1 MTILESEYF
10 SDYTFKNPRLMLDK
24 VKRYGINFRS
34 SLNFTPLMCA
44 TYMLNEGHIDELLKS
59 GASLLDVDG
68 YCRTAFHILLSRLYN
83 NQKKMP
89 TVKVFNFYNKLCPPD
104 ISVQTNEKLI
114 KIGANKIEFLIL
126 NLLLGVLH
134 EVRGMGKPRMA
145 FTSEVVLA
153 RLQVFSGSNVIIES
167 RLNRAYVSSVL
178 SRNEINSN
186 YKYSRKLFKRVSQGK
201 YVLNPGL
208 QIKTN
213 ELWVSLA
220 DFLSDVV
227 IA

>member
-1 MTILESEYF
+1 
-10 SDYTFKNPRLMLDK
+10 
-24 VKRYGINFRS
+24 
-34 SLNFTPLMCA
+34 
-44 TYMLNEGHIDELLKS
+44 
-59 GASLLDVDG
+59 
-68 YCRTAFHILLSRLYN
+68 
-83 NQKKMP
+83 MP

-126 NLLLGVLH
+126 NLLLVVLH

-167 RLNRAYVSSVL
+167 RLNRTYVSSVL